1 MKTQKRK
8 PAVPAEPAGTDAWQK
23 TPYANLVRYV
33 PSKKYF
39 ARIRVGGKLIRQS
52 LKTTTLTVA
61 KLRLADLEKAERLLA
76 ENATAVAGGKMTVQD
91 ALKTYR
97 TRLHGDRSLK
107 PRTKAYREECI
118 SKLLRTWPKLEELD
132 VRQVNKTACL
142 DWAARLGAD
151 ACPSVFNHTVGT
163 LKRIVEMAVEAGA
176 LYDNPVRFI
185 KRQKERP
192 KQLKLPTHDQFK
204 TFVEAIEQAGVCS
217 CYQAADLVRFLA
229 FGGFRKSEAK
239 NIVWSDCD
247 FEKEEITVRGDPET
261 GTKNST
267 VRQVPMIPEM
277 LELLCRLRKSRA
289 DEAGDQ
295 RVMKVAECQISMDR
309 AAKLVGTPRVTH
321 HDLRHLFATRCIESG
336 VDIPTVSR
344 WLGHK
349 DGGALAMKVYGHLRN
364 QHSKAMAQKVSFG
377 VTQPLQPASPNTR
390 FESGRQPINSPKSA
404 VQK

>member
-1 MKTQKRK
+1 MKPQKRI
-8 PAVPAEPAGTDAWQK
+8 PAPPATLDEWQK

-76 ENATAVAGGKMTVQD
+76 ENATAVAGGKMTVGD

-118 SKLLRTWPKLEELD
+118 SKLLRTWPKLEATD
-132 VRQVNKTACL
+132 VRLINKTTCL
-142 DWAARLGAD
+142 DWAARLGKE

-163 LKRIVEMAVEAGA
+163 LKRILEMAIEAGT

-185 KRQKERP
+185 KRQRECP
-192 KQLKLPTHDQFK
+192 KRLHLPTQIQFEQ
-204 TFVEAIEQAGVCS
+204 FVETIRTAGVCS

-229 FGGFRKSEAK
+229 FAGFRKSEAR
-239 NIVWSDCD
+239 NITWADCD
-247 FEKEEITVRGDPET
+247 FTKQEITVQGDPET
-261 GTKNST
+261 GTKNSQT
-267 VRQVPMIPEM
+267 RVVPMIPDM
-277 LELLCRLRKSRA
+277 VELLTGLRARQDSVEPQA
-289 DEAGDQ
+289 
-295 RVMKVAECQISMDR
+295 RVMPIGECQTSMDR
-309 AAKLVGTPRVTH
+309 AVKLVGMARITH

-349 DGGALAMKVYGHLRN
+349 DGGALAMKVYGHLRDA
-364 QHSKAMAQKVSFG
+364 HSASMAQKVTFAVPKKDAPKIDAEQSSPSKRK
-377 VTQPLQPASPNTR
+377 TQPSPTR
-390 FESGRQPINSPKSA
+390 R
-404 VQK
+404 